1 MNNSK
6 IKITK
11 EPDTLVRA
19 SNKYDVSNEK
29 VSFSFEEFNPDS
41 VIDERINYN
50 SFYQN
55 VESSRNAVN
64 DFFKIVKELSR
75 YTIGTLMGAKSIKE
89 ACHICLIDR
98 PEHIERIEK
107 ILKDSYGYPQGK
119 IEEFGKEYFEFQI
132 SDGKRVIWHKVD
144 NVIYPL
150 FIDCNHMV
158 CIDSSRSVKA
168 KMRYN
173 IKSSFSNLDET
184 ELNPEEVEVK
194 DYLRMIIE
202 ESSNDVYF
210 EKEDLLELL
219 KDIVK

>member
-1 MNNSK
+1 MNNNK
-6 IKITK
+6 IKITR

-19 SNKYDVSNEK
+19 SNKYDVNNEK

-41 VIDERINYN
+41 VINERIYYN

-55 VESSRNAVN
+55 VESSRNAVS
-64 DFFKIVKELSR
+64 DFFRIVKELSR
-75 YTIGTLMGAKSIKE
+75 YTIGELMGTKSIKD
-89 ACHICLIDR
+89 AYHICLIDR
-98 PEHIERIEK
+98 PEHIDRIERILE
-107 ILKDSYGYPQGK
+107 DNYGYPQGK
-119 IEEFGKEYFEFQI
+119 IGEFGKEYFEFQI

-158 CIDSSRSVKA
+158 CIDSSRGVKA

-173 IKSSFSNLDET
+173 VKSSFSHLDED
-184 ELNPEEVEVK
+184 ELNIEDVEVK

-202 ESSNDVYF
+202 ESSNDASF

-219 KDIVK
+219 KDVVK